1 MNNRRLALLMS
12 LCAVLFGFAV
22 AKQPALTSAKVLL
35 TQTPSGSTI
44 VPSVTVTHTATAT
57 PSCFP
62 RGENSQARVPNL
74 TPTLPPSGTPT
85 ITATADPCFVQ
96 PELILSGPSQVV
108 VGQVFT
114 LSIQYINLGMPYA
127 SIGFNN
133 ANLAQFDPALTM
145 PCKYNQHPTGCS
157 SITIRATNVGTLV
170 INATATGESYNHGW
184 YWGWGSARA
193 PLAVTIIDPN
203 ATPTFTPSNPCIT
216 PSGTPTFTPTPNLG
230 QRQAPQLTQT
240 PTPSNPC
247 VTPTFT
253 PTPTGTRT
261 PTPTFPAYPCYTPT
275 TLPMQQAPQVTQA
288 PCTPTPTASV
298 PCVTPTPNLGQ
309 RQAPQLTQT
318 PTPSNPCVT
327 PTFTPTPTG
336 TRTATPTFPA
346 YPCYTPTTLPMQQAP
361 QVTQAPCTP
370 TPTFTPTPT
379 TVVTPCPT
387 NLAVNASPCPG
398 TPIPTTASGSPTV
411 TPIVKELILSAPALV
426 NVGEAFSLTIQYVN
440 IGVPYT
446 GITLSPTGTV
456 QFDPPMIMPC
466 KYNQHPTQCRTIGLR
481 AVAPGT
487 IEIDAGA
494 TGEVPVDGG
503 GWAWGSAHARNPITV
518 QVRDL
523 AHKLFVPMVKTQ

>member
-1 MNNRRLALLMS
+1 MNNRRLALLVS
-12 LCAVLFGFAV
+12 LCAVLLGFAV
-22 AKQPALTSAKVLL
+22 AKRPDVTSAKVLL

-44 VPSVTVTHTATAT
+44 VPSMTVTPTATAT

-133 ANLAQFDPALTM
+133 SSLAQFDPALTM
-145 PCKYNQHPTGCS
+145 PCKYNEHPTGCS
-157 SITIRATNVGTLV
+157 AITIRATNVGTLI

-193 PLAVTIIDPN
+193 PLVVTISDPN
-203 ATPTFTPSNPCIT
+203 ATPTVTPSNPCV
-216 PSGTPTFTPTPNLG
+216 TPTVTPTPNLG

-240 PTPSNPC
+240 PSNPC
-247 VTPTFT
+247 LTPTFT

-261 PTPTFPAYPCYTPT
+261 ATPTFPSYPCYTPT

-288 PCTPTPTASV
+288 PCTPTPTMAI
-298 PCVTPTPNLGQ
+298 
-309 RQAPQLTQT
+309 
-318 PTPSNPCVT
+318 
-327 PTFTPTPTG
+327 
-336 TRTATPTFPA
+336 
-346 YPCYTPTTLPMQQAP
+346 
-361 QVTQAPCTP
+361 
-370 TPTFTPTPT
+370 
-379 TVVTPCPT
+379 TPCPT
-387 NLAVNASPCPG
+387 NLVLNASPCVG
-398 TPIPTTASGSPTV
+398 TPTNTPASGSPTV
-411 TPIVKELILSAPALV
+411 TPIVKELILSAPNLV
-426 NVGEAFSLTIQYVN
+426 NVGDAFSLTIQYVN

-456 QFDPPMIMPC
+456 QFDPPLTMPC
-466 KYNQHPTQCRTIGLR
+466 KFNEHPTHCRKIGLR
-481 AVAPGT
+481 AIAPGT

-494 TGEVPVDGG
+494 TGEVPIAGG
-503 GWAWGSAHARNPITV
+503 GWAWGSAQARNPITV
-518 QVRDL
+518 RVLVLD
-523 AHKLFVPMVKTQ
+523 HKTFIPIVKTQ

>member
-12 LCAVLFGFAV
+12 LCAILFGFAV

-44 VPSVTVTHTATAT
+44 VPSMTVTPTATAT

-133 ANLAQFDPALTM
+133 SSLAQFDPALTM
-145 PCKYNQHPTGCS
+145 PCKYNEHPTGCS
-157 SITIRATNVGTLV
+157 SITIRATNVGTLI

-193 PLAVTIIDPN
+193 PLVVTISDPN

-216 PSGTPTFTPTPNLG
+216 PTSTPTPNLG

-240 PTPSNPC
+240 PSNPC
-247 VTPTFT
+247 VTPTST

-261 PTPTFPAYPCYTPT
+261 ATPTFPSYPCYTPT

-288 PCTPTPTASV
+288 PCTPTPT
-298 PCVTPTPNLGQ
+298 PT
-309 RQAPQLTQT
+309 
-318 PTPSNPCVT
+318 S
-327 PTFTPTPTG
+327 
-336 TRTATPTFPA
+336 TRTATPTFPS

-370 TPTFTPTPT
+370 TPTGTPTGTPDLEA
-379 TVVTPCPT
+379 TPCPT
-387 NLAVNASPCPG
+387 NLALNASPCIG
-398 TPIPTTASGSPTV
+398 TPTNTPVSGSPTV
-411 TPIVKELILSAPALV
+411 TPIVSELILSAPNLV
-426 NVGEAFSLTIQYVN
+426 NVGDAFSLTIQYVN
-440 IGVPYT
+440 IGAPYT

-456 QFDPPMIMPC
+456 QFDPPLTMPC
-466 KYNQHPTQCRTIGLR
+466 KYNQHPTQCYKIGLR

-487 IEIDAGA
+487 IEINAGA
-494 TGEVPVDGG
+494 TGEVFVPGV
-503 GWAWGSAHARNPITV
+503 GWYWGSAQARNPITV
-518 QVRDL
+518 RVLVLD
-523 AHKLFVPMVKTQ
+523 HKAFIPMVKTQ